1 MLDLDTTFRPVDV
14 DAIWNRI
21 KTAAERV
28 IDGDDATSEDITR
41 ECREGRALCFASVN
55 GVVIATLLPNR
66 LRNDLEL
73 FVWLAVSWS
82 GHGAFERCEP
92 EIDTIARELGAT
104 RVVFHTRRRGWD
116 GKLGERW
123 RLRHVAYVKEL
134 CDGKQERWQGPGD

>member
-1 MLDLDTTFRPVDV
+1 MSCSGTTFHLVEI
-14 DAIWNRI
+14 DAIWSKI
-21 KTAAERV
+21 ATMAASV
-28 IDGDDATSEDITR
+28 IDGDDASSEDIRR

-55 GVVIATLLPNR
+55 GVVIATLVPNR

-82 GHGAFERCEP
+82 GHGAFERCES
-92 EIDTIARELGAT
+92 EIDTIARELGAS
-104 RVVFHTRRRGWD
+104 RVVFHTRRRGWE

-134 CDGKQERWQGPGD
+134 TDGQP

>member
-1 MLDLDTTFRPVDV
+1 MCCLGSTLRPVEV
-14 DAIWNRI
+14 EEIWEKI
-21 KTAAERV
+21 APIAARV
-28 IDGDDATSEDITR
+28 IDGDDATSEDIRR
-41 ECREGRALCFASVN
+41 ECREERALCFASVN

-82 GHGAFERCEP
+82 GHGAFERCES
-92 EIDTIARELGAT
+92 EIDTIARELGAA

-116 GKLGERW
+116 EKLGERW

-134 CDGKQERWQGPGD
+134 GDVR